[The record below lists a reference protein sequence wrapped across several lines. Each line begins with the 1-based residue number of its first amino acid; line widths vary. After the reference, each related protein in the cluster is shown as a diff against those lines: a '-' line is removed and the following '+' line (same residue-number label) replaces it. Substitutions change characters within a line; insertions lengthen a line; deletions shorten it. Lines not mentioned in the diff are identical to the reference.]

1 MNRLWRVQARAQAGP
16 VMEAAG
22 AVLLVIAFAIEVL
35 QQQPR
40 WEMRLS
46 LGAAIVFLA
55 AAALS
60 TAVRR
65 AWLAALGGLSLILAV
80 SQLVRMTKEPLF
92 NGLDIVPLLL
102 IGCAVMLG
110 RSAVSRRRSLER
122 ERAQARGDGEE
133 RERRRWARELHDET
147 LQELGAVQVVLSAAA
162 STGDAAVMNEAINQA
177 RGLIANQITS
187 LRHLIVELRPF
198 ALDQLGLA
206 PALETL
212 CRRTTETFGLE
223 VKLRAGAEFD
233 RLGDELS
240 PEAQAHIYRIM
251 QEAVSNA
258 VKHAQ
263 ATHILVELDSD
274 DQAISVTV
282 RDNGQGMARR
292 PPAPVE
298 RHAPVSTGSGLP
310 VMYERGRLLDGHLR
324 IDSDPGAGTC
334 VTLRVPRH
342 AQRRSRR

>member
-1 MNRLWRVQARAQAGP
+1 
-16 VMEAAG
+16 
-22 AVLLVIAFAIEVL
+22 VLLVIAFAIEVL

-65 AWLAALGGLSLILAV
+65 ACLAALGGLSLILAV

-110 RSAVSRRRSLER
+110 RSAVSRRRNLER
-122 ERAQARGDGEE
+122 ERAQARSDGEE

-147 LQELGAVQVVLSAAA
+147 LQDLGAVQVVLSAAA
-162 STGDAAVMNEAINQA
+162 STGGAAVMNDAINQA

-212 CRRTTETFGLE
+212 CRRTNETFGLD
-223 VKLRAGAEFD
+223 VKLRAGAEFTE
-233 RLGDELS
+233 LGDELS
-240 PEAQAHIYRIM
+240 PEAQAHIYRIV

-274 DQAISVTV
+274 DHAISVTV
-282 RDNGQGMARR
+282 SDNGQGMARR
-292 PPAPVE
+292 PSVPVN

-310 VMYERGRLLDGHLR
+310 VMYERGRLLDGHLSV
-324 IDSDPGAGTC
+324 DSDPGAGTC
-334 VTLRVPRH
+334 VTLRLPRH

>member
-1 MNRLWRVQARAQAGP
+1 MV
-16 VMEAAG
+16 
-22 AVLLVIAFAIEVL
+22 AFAIEVV

-46 LGAAIVFLA
+46 LGSAVIFLV

-65 AWLAALGGLSLILAV
+65 AWLAGLSGLSLILAV

-92 NGLDIVPLLL
+92 NGLDIVPILL
-102 IGCAVMLG
+102 IACAAILG
-110 RSAVSRRRSLER
+110 RSAFQRRRGLELG
-122 ERAQARGDGEE
+122 RAQARSDGEE

-147 LQELGAVQVVLSAAA
+147 LQELGAVQVILSTAAA
-162 STGDAAVMNEAINQA
+162 TGEPAAMQEAINQA
-177 RGLIANQITS
+177 RSLITNQITS

-212 CRRTTETFGLE
+212 CQRTKATFGVDAELRVAAGWE
-223 VKLRAGAEFD
+223 GCDDKL
-233 RLGDELS
+233 S
-240 PEAQAHIYRIM
+240 SEAQAHIYRIV

-263 ATHILVELDSD
+263 ASLVLVELDSD
-274 DQAISVTV
+274 DDAISVRV
-282 RDNGQGMARR
+282 SDDGRGFARLPSTSVDDPELR
-292 PPAPVE
+292 TM
-298 RHAPVSTGSGLP
+298 VSTGTGLP
-310 VMYERGRLLDGHLR
+310 AMRERAQLVEGHLR
-324 IDSDPGAGTC
+324 VRSVLGEGTC
-334 VTLRVPRH
+334 ITLRIPRRGH
-342 AQRRSRR
+342 GVRSGSARSSGVVRSE